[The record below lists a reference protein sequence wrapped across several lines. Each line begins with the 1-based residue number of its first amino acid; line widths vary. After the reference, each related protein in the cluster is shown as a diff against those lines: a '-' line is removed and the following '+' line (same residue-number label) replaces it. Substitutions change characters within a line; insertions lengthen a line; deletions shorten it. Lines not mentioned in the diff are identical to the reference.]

1 MSEKVVIVSGKRK
14 TAVARA
20 TATNGNGKVTINDVP
35 LELLQPAVAR
45 MKIQEPIFV
54 VGGELSNKV
63 DVDVR
68 IEGGGFMAQAEAA
81 RVVVSNALSE
91 FLGDSVRRKFLEYD
105 RRMLV
110 DDPRR
115 TEPKKFGGHSA
126 RRRKQ
131 KSYR

>member
-1 MSEKVVIVSGKRK
+1 MSEKLVIVSGKRK

-20 TATNGNGKVTINDVP
+20 TATSGNGKVFINNTP
-35 LELLQPAVAR
+35 LEIFRPAIAKL
-45 MKIQEPIFV
+45 KIQEPIFV
-54 VGGELSNKV
+54 VGEEFSSKV
-63 DVDVR
+63 DVNVM
-68 IEGGGFMAQAEAA
+68 IQGGGYMAQAEAA

-91 FLGDSVRRKFLEYD
+91 FGGDAVRRKLLEYD

>member
-63 DVDVR
+63 DATSGLR
-68 IEGGGFMAQAEAA
+68 GRLMAQAEAA
-81 RVVVSNALSE
+81 GSS
-91 FLGDSVRRKFLEYD
+91 S
-105 RRMLV
+105 
-110 DDPRR
+110 R
-115 TEPKKFGGHSA
+115 TPSPSSSA
-126 RRRKQ
+126 IP
-131 KSYR
+131 

>member
-1 MSEKVVIVSGKRK
+1 
-14 TAVARA
+14 VARA

>member
-1 MSEKVVIVSGKRK
+1 
-14 TAVARA
+14 
-20 TATNGNGKVTINDVP
+20 
-35 LELLQPAVAR
+35 
-45 MKIQEPIFV
+45 
-54 VGGELSNKV
+54 
-63 DVDVR
+63 
-68 IEGGGFMAQAEAA
+68 
-81 RVVVSNALSE
+81 
-91 FLGDSVRRKFLEYD
+91 VRRKFLEYD